1 LKCCAAVWA
10 EHGPLSAA
18 ETSWLKGCSAGGQF
32 VPLKVA
38 QFLEAATLCCG
49 RAWILEEYSMFI
61 GFHGT
66 WEDPGYP
73 SFSLYQVTNMNKL
86 KK

>member
-1 LKCCAAVWA
+1 MRQC
-10 EHGPLSAA
+10 
-18 ETSWLKGCSAGGQF
+18 QYIF
-32 VPLKVA
+32 
-38 QFLEAATLCCG
+38 EAATLCCG